1 MEFTVRDW
9 MITLLVYIDP
19 DATVKQALSVMRRR
33 YIHSLIVAK
42 SEKNPAYGI
51 LTSTDICDKIIATH
65 ADASKVLV
73 KDIMTTPLTSIP
85 MTASIQ
91 ECAILMNRLKI
102 RHLPVSDETGQL
114 VGMVS
119 ATDFLVVAEAMAS

>member
-19 DATVKQALSVMRRR
+19 EATVKEALSVMRRR

-42 SEKNPAYGI
+42 SENNPAYGI
-51 LTSTDICDKIIATH
+51 LTSTDICDKIIGTH
-65 ADASKVLV
+65 ADANKVLV
-73 KDIMTTPLTSIP
+73 KDIMTAPLTSIQHSA
-85 MTASIQ
+85 TIQ
-91 ECAILMNRLKI
+91 ECAILMNKLKI
-102 RHLPVSDETGQL
+102 RHLPVANDHGEL
-114 VGMVS
+114 IGMIS